1 MHHQLQEYLEGK
13 KNEIRATKV
22 ICCPPIP
29 KYSES
34 SFSNK
39 VPEETPIQK
48 LARKWGKMP
57 LDLPV
62 ALRDDNIA
70 KIALYAVKKVMAV
83 EDPAIVIQ
91 WNFAGFND
99 VPAVPGFR
107 NGDMNQSKQA
117 IVTHFIEHGGVDV
130 KNLNTVFVFRSNNE
144 LGEAENKLPKWVRH
158 QNGVPDVC
166 ESAVIHKV
174 TSSGQIDVTIFRYAF
189 NR

>member
-1 MHHQLQEYLEGK
+1 MSK
-13 KNEIRATKV
+13 IFKV
-22 ICCPPIP
+22 
-29 KYSES
+29 
-34 SFSNK
+34 FQK